1 MTHQET
7 NEYNYG
13 STKENTAF
21 HFSGPRILKENI
33 EDGVI
38 IAIKLF

>member
-1 MTHQET
+1 M
-7 NEYNYG
+7 NIWK

-21 HFSGPRILKENI
+21 LFSGPQILKKENI